1 MKKYNIQSKIVA
13 LALLLFSAVS
23 MVNAQ
28 TRIDA
33 TVLLKA
39 GGNNTQLY
47 TNGSGAVVWGNA
59 ASYLTEGVAI
69 DITGNTIDVD
79 ITELDDLGATPDGA
93 DFLLMYDFSAS
104 QHKRVAYGSLLAGVA
119 HIISDGTNTQTIE
132 NGQTLLFASTSSDG
146 YDFTV
151 SSSDQVSFSYD
162 FPELSALAT
171 IDAAADKILIYDAS
185 ASNYKTITTSQLT
198 SSSSFLIWDGTN
210 TQVINANDTLR
221 FDESVARGIDVVV
234 SATDKVA
241 IDLDINE
248 LTTDASPDFAA
259 DFIPTYD
266 VSATTEKKVLLSNLV
281 PAPSDNNVS
290 IVSNTPANT
299 DIASGLTLSAF
310 RKVFVYLDG
319 VRQRQ
324 TTDWAIN
331 GNNIQF
337 TFDTNAGQVLGV
349 VGFR

>member
-79 ITELDDLGATPDGA
+79 IMELNDLGTTPDNA

-104 QHKRVAYGSLLAGVA
+104 EHKRVAYGSLLGGVA
-119 HIISDGTNTQTIE
+119 HIISDGTNTQVIE
-132 NGQTLLFASTSSDG
+132 NNQTLLFASTGTDG

-151 SSSDQVSFSYD
+151 ASSDQVSFSYD
-162 FPELSALAT
+162 FAELSNLAT
-171 IDAAADKILIYDAS
+171 IDEANDRILILDQS
-185 ASNYKTITTSQLT
+185 TGNYRYITTSQLT

-210 TQVINANDTLR
+210 EQVINANDTLR

-248 LTTDASPDFAA
+248 LTAETVIDYTNDFFVFYDASASTERKVTA
-259 DFIPTYD
+259 GNMVKAVQKND
-266 VSATTEKKVLLSNLV
+266 VAI
-281 PAPSDNNVS
+281 A
-290 IVSNTPANT
+290 SNTAANT
-299 DIASGLTLSAF
+299 NIASGLTLANF
-310 RKVFVYLDG
+310 RTIEVFLDG
-319 VRQRQ
+319 VRQASTMW
-324 TTDWAIN
+324 TTSA
-331 GNNIQF
+331 NNIQF
-337 TFDTNAGQVLGV
+337 TFATNAGQTLSV
-349 VGFR
+349 VGYP

>member
-1 MKKYNIQSKIVA
+1 MKNILS
-13 LALLLFSAVS
+13 LLLLAVGLLFAGTLS
-23 MVNAQ
+23 AQ
-28 TRIDA
+28 TKVDA
-33 TVLLKA
+33 TVLLKS

-210 TQVINANDTLR
+210 TQVIDANDTLR

-241 IDLDINE
+241 IDLDVNE
-248 LTTDASPDFAA
+248 LTTETTLDFANDYLPFYDASA
-259 DFIPTYD
+259 
-266 VSATTEKKVLLSNLV
+266 SNERKVLLSQLV
-281 PAPSDNNVS
+281 AAPTDNNVN
-290 IVSNTPANT
+290 IASNTAANT
-299 DIASGLTLSAF
+299 NIASGLTLSNY
-310 RKVFVYLDG
+310 RKVNVYLDG

-324 TTDWAIN
+324 TTDWVIS

-337 TFDTNAGQVLGV
+337 TFATNAGQVMSV
-349 VGFR
+349 EGFK